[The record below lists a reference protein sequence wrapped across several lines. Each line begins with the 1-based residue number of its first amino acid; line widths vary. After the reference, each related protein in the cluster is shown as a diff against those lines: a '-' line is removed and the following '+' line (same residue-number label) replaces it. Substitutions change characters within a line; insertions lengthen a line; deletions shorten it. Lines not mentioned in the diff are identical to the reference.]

1 MPFILHTTAIIVFL
15 IVYLKVNV
23 SLFKQLKVLTKRKK
37 ENKDSVEIELRLQ
50 LKLIVLVATL
60 VLIVL
65 LQIISVIVE
74 YNIAVDMMV
83 LLIMSLLL
91 IAGHSVSSLVD
102 TLIKNKYGKETKI
115 ESQESQEK
123 LGLDTELGVKQ

>member
-1 MPFILHTTAIIVFL
+1 MPFILHTSAIIVFM
-15 IVYLKVNV
+15 IVYLRVNV

-37 ENKDSVEIELRLQ
+37 ENKGSVEIELRLQ

-74 YNIAVDMMV
+74 YNIAVDTMV
-83 LLIMSLLL
+83 LLIMSLLM
-91 IAGHSVSSLVD
+91 IAGNSVSSIVD

-115 ESQESQEK
+115 ESQESQENM
-123 LGLDTELGVKQ
+123 GLETELGVKQ